1 MIPRFALSLLVSLAA
16 LLLPLGAAAKGPFDG
31 SKPLL
36 CSIHDADECIED
48 GACLDG
54 DADDVRLPAFVRIDV
69 KGKKIMIL
77 DEGRTDEVTT
87 IQSVTKG
94 EGTLVIQGV
103 EAGRGWTYLINAAGE
118 TVLTVSGDGVA
129 WAAFGDCTTL

>member
-1 MIPRFALSLLVSLAA
+1 MTQRLAISLAA
-16 LLLPLGAAAKGPFDG
+16 TLAILLAPLTASAKGPFDG

-36 CSIHDADECIED
+36 CAIHDADECIED
-48 GACLDG
+48 GPCLDG

-77 DEGRTDEVTT
+77 DDGREDEVTT
-87 IQSVTKG
+87 IQNVSKSDG
-94 EGTLVIQGV
+94 ALVIQGV
-103 EAGRGWTYLINAAGE
+103 EGGRGWTYLINAAGE

>member
-1 MIPRFALSLLVSLAA
+1 MILRLAILLSATLV
-16 LLLPLGAAAKGPFDG
+16 LLLAPLTALAKGPFDG

-36 CSIHDADECIED
+36 CSIHDADECVED

-54 DADDVRLPAFVRIDV
+54 DADAVRLPAFVRIDV

-77 DEGRTDEVTT
+77 DDGRENEITT
-87 IQSVTKG
+87 IQNVSKG
-94 EGTLVIQGV
+94 DGALVIQGV
-103 EAGRGWTYLINAAGE
+103 EAGRGWTYLINGEGE

>member
-1 MIPRFALSLLVSLAA
+1 MILRLAILLSATLV
-16 LLLPLGAAAKGPFDG
+16 LLLAPLTASAKGPFDG

-36 CSIHDADECIED
+36 CAIHDADECVED
-48 GACLDG
+48 GPCLDG

-77 DEGRTDEVTT
+77 DDGREDETTT
-87 IQSVTKG
+87 IQNVSKSDG
-94 EGTLVIQGV
+94 ALVIQGV
-103 EAGRGWTYLINAAGE
+103 EGGRGWTYLINGEGE

>member
-1 MIPRFALSLLVSLAA
+1 MTQRLAILLAA
-16 LLLPLGAAAKGPFDG
+16 TLAVGLVPLAAAAKGPFDG

-36 CSIHDADECIED
+36 CTIHDADECIED

-69 KGKKIMIL
+69 NGKKIMIL
-77 DEGRTDEVTT
+77 DDGRENEVTT
-87 IQSVTKG
+87 IQNVSKSDG
-94 EGTLVIQGV
+94 ALVIQGV
-103 EAGRGWTYLINAAGE
+103 EAGRGWTYLINRNGE

>member
-1 MIPRFALSLLVSLAA
+1 MFQRLAILLSAA
-16 LLLPLGAAAKGPFDG
+16 LVLLAPLTASAKGPFDG

-36 CSIHDADECIED
+36 CSIHEADECIEE
-48 GACLDG
+48 GACLDS
-54 DADDVRLPAFVRIDV
+54 DADDVRLPAFVRIDI

-77 DEGRTDEVTT
+77 DEGRENETTT
-87 IQSVTKG
+87 IQNVSKSDAA
-94 EGTLVIQGV
+94 LVIQGV
-103 EAGRGWTYLINAAGE
+103 EAGRGWTYLINREGE